1 MPSLGEPQPPPLPS
15 ALAAAGAASCAN
27 CGAGLTGPFCAKC
40 GQHVADFHRSIWRL
54 AGELSDNLFCWD
66 NKLLRTLGPLLTQPG
81 LLTREFMAGRRMRYV
96 QPLRLFLFV
105 GAVCLSLLRMNHNWM
120 QMHFDSPGKRHN
132 TQAAALAKPDPAPA
146 PPASATPGAA
156 GNAGADVKAPASEP
170 DLENDDSFDHKIDRA
185 LDRKLKAQGEN
196 SVRRDITAN
205 AEQHLSWVALA
216 LLPFFAFM
224 LRSLYW
230 QRDSFYFVHL
240 IFSLHYHTFLL
251 LFWTAFIA
259 CKWLLSLTF
268 LLSWLVPFSWL
279 LLVTP
284 GVYLFLALRQVYG
297 GGSGLTLTKT
307 LFIGTIHLFTLIGG
321 VAAVGMLAVFT

>member
-1 MPSLGEPQPPPLPS
+1 MT
-15 ALAAAGAASCAN
+15 AARAVSCAN
-27 CGAGLTGPFCAKC
+27 CGAGLTGPFCAGC

-54 AGELSDNLFCWD
+54 LGELSDNLFCWD
-66 NKLLRTLGPLLTQPG
+66 NKFLRTLGPLLTKPG
-81 LLTREFMAGRRMRYV
+81 LLTREFMAGRRVRYV

-105 GAVCLSLLRMNHNWM
+105 SAVCLSLLRMNHDWL
-120 QMHFDSPGKRHN
+120 QLHFNAAGKKHKIHAVAPA
-132 TQAAALAKPDPAPA
+132 QPDPSPVTPA
-146 PPASATPGAA
+146 WATPASATDAVPA
-156 GNAGADVKAPASEP
+156 VKAPASDADP
-170 DLENDDSFDHKIDRA
+170 DDDGSFDDKINHA
-185 LDRKLKAQGEN
+185 LDRKLKANNES

-205 AEQHLSWVALA
+205 AQQRLSWVALA
-216 LLPFFAFM
+216 LLPFFALM

-230 QRDSFYFVHL
+230 QRDSFYFIHL

-251 LFWTAFIA
+251 MFWTAFIA
-259 CKWLLSLTF
+259 CKWLLSVTF

-284 GVYLFLALRQVYG
+284 GVYLFMALRQVYG
-297 GGSGLTLTKT
+297 GSRGLTLVKT